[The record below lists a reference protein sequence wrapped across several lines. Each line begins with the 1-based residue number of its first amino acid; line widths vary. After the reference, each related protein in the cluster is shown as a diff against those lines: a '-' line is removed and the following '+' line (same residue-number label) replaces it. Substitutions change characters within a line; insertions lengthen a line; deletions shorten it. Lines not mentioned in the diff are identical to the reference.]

1 MVPEDWRSVADV
13 LTWTAPGDL
22 PAVAG
27 RSSTFLAVGTV
38 VGVRAGASYTWTKNE
53 DGTLHQQEVAS
64 NAPDAQISTVYVDLD
79 LTAGATPDRGALP
92 KRVTFGL
99 SFLPPSDPA
108 AVEREL
114 QTHDSLAVVLLRG
127 GAFPADPTVW
137 DVLGDGDF
145 LGFVD
150 NGTVS
155 FPVIKGTGIYPAGF
169 VPAGLT
175 VADLVRAANA

>member
-1 MVPEDWRSVADV
+1 MVPDEWRSVTDV
-13 LTWTAPGDL
+13 LTRTSPSDQPPGT
-22 PAVAG
+22 G

-38 VGVRAGASYTWTKNE
+38 VGVRAGASYIWATSE
-53 DGTLHQQEVAS
+53 DGIPHQQEVGP
-64 NAPDAQISTVYVDLD
+64 NAENAWISTVYVDLE
-79 LTAGATPDRGALP
+79 LTDGSPPDRATPS
-92 KRVTFGL
+92 KFVTFGL
-99 SFLPPSDPA
+99 SFLPPADPS
-108 AVEREL
+108 AVQREL
-114 QTHDSLAVVLLRG
+114 QSHDSLAVVLVRA

-155 FPVIKGTGIYPAGF
+155 FPVLKGTGIYPTGF

-175 VADLVRAANA
+175 VADLVRAAKP